1 MCETKHVFQKMI
13 PVDSSDVYAGGCL
26 FLFPMNFPQADNH
39 LEHQTTFSPSEHA
52 WVDVLCVGFL
62 ILMFQVIRFEHPNL

>member
-1 MCETKHVFQKMI
+1 
-13 PVDSSDVYAGGCL
+13 
-26 FLFPMNFPQADNH
+26 MNFPQSDNH

-62 ILMFQVIRFEHPNL
+62 ILMFQVIRFEHPNRDFPDVLSMCFFIWKTFDVLSGCR